1 MMRMIKAATTAR
13 RSLMNQSTAP
23 RLRFQIFQLRRG
35 RAAQPELGLDA
46 VLPEAMVQPVL
57 TEERATWRRVVYTPW
72 LTFWAFFWQVL
83 SPDRSCR
90 AAVKRVAAGRARRG
104 EPLDDEDTGPYCKAR
119 ARRPE
124 AVPFRLMRSLGGA
137 LHDRVPAEWTW
148 CGRRVKVVDGT
159 TVSMPDTAANQAE
172 YPQSRSQRPGL
183 GFPIARMVVVFCL
196 ATGAVL
202 EAAVG
207 QYRGKQTG
215 ENTLFRRLWD
225 EYRPG
230 DVSLG
235 DRGFS
240 SYFDLAL
247 LKRRGVDS
255 VCRLHQARAN
265 DYRRGRRLGKEDHL
279 VIWSKPARPD
289 WMDEAEYDSIPD
301 QLGVRIVRIR
311 VAIRGFRTRVLDVV
325 TTLLDADIYTK
336 NDLADLYRRRWEAER
351 HLRSIKVV
359 LGLDVLRC
367 RTPALVRKELWM
379 GLLGYN
385 VIRGLMVEAAKAH
398 GRGPHRVSFKGAL
411 QTLQAYEPA
420 LREGTRSQR
429 SWLWGILLESIARDE
444 VGRRPNRAEPRARK
458 RRPKPYPLLMVPRDE
473 AKEALLNAG

>member
-1 MMRMIKAATTAR
+1 
-13 RSLMNQSTAP
+13 MNQSTAP
-23 RLRFQIFQLRRG
+23 RLRFQIFRLRR
-35 RAAQPELGLDA
+35 RPADQPQLGLESL
-46 VLPEAMVQPVL
+46 LPEAVVREVL
-57 TEERATWRRVVYTPW
+57 KEEGATWRIIFYTPW

-90 AAVKRVAAGRARRG
+90 AAVKRIAAWMARRG
-104 EPLDDEDTGPYCKAR
+104 QAIDDEDTGPYCKAR
-119 ARRPE
+119 ARIPE
-124 AVPFRLMRSLGGA
+124 SVPSRLMRSLGRK
-137 LHDRVPAEWTW
+137 LHEAAPVEWLW

-159 TVSMPDTAANQAE
+159 TVSLPDTAANQSE
-172 YPQSRSQRPGL
+172 YPQSRAQKPGL

-202 EAAVG
+202 EAAIG
-207 QYRGKQTG
+207 KYQGKQTG
-215 ENTLFRRLWD
+215 ENALFRRLWD

-240 SYFDLAL
+240 SYFDIAL

-255 VCRLHQARAN
+255 VCRLHQARIS
-265 DYRRGRRLGKEDHL
+265 DDRVGRRLGKEDHI
-279 VIWSKPARPD
+279 VTWPKPARPD
-289 WMDEAEYDSIPD
+289 WMDEATYQSISETMD
-301 QLGVRIVRIR
+301 VRIVRVR
-311 VAIRGFRTRVLDVV
+311 VEIAGFRTRVLDVV
-325 TTLLDADIYTK
+325 TTLLDADVYTK
-336 NDLADLYRRRWEAER
+336 KDLADLYRRRWEAEL

-367 RTPALVRKELWM
+367 QTPAMVRKELWM

-385 VIRGLMVEAAKAH
+385 VIRGLMVEASRAH
-398 GRGPHRVSFKGAL
+398 GRRPHRVSFKGAL

-444 VGRRPNRAEPRARK
+444 VGHRPDRVEPRARK

-473 AKEALLNAG
+473 AKEALSKAG